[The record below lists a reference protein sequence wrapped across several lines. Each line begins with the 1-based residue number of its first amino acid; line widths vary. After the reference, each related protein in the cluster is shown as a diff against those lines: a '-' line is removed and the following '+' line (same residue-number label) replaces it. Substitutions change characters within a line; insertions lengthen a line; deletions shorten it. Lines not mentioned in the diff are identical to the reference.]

1 VNQHL
6 ARLPAGLQ
14 AEVDE
19 ALERAGRER
28 WAERLWDRDA
38 SLWTGQDEAKW
49 LKWLDAGGG
58 GCIDLVA
65 LQAFQAEVNAASF
78 AHVLLIGMG
87 GSSLGPEVFA
97 QTFGAQAGFPQLL
110 VLDSTDPDQIRRF
123 QAQIDPRSTL
133 FVVSSKSGSTLEPD
147 ILQRHFWA
155 AAKEAVGDAAGSHFV
170 AVTDP
175 GSKLETLAN
184 QEGFRRIF
192 AGEPQIGGRYSVLSN
207 FGMVPAAAMGVDLD
221 RFFASTREMVAA
233 CGPHASPKAN
243 PGVELGCILGTAAKG
258 GQDKVSILASRGI
271 ADLGAWL
278 EQLLAESTGKQG
290 KALIPVDAE
299 RPGPVGAYSYD
310 RVFAYLRLE
319 GHDEPELDALADGL
333 AEAGHPLVWID
344 LEDRGDIGQEF
355 FRWEVATAIAGAVMQ
370 LDPFDQPDVEA
381 SKIKT
386 RKLTDQYEE
395 TGALEPETAFVRE
408 GGIAIFADP
417 ANAQALQ
424 ELAGART
431 PAAYLEAHLRRAGE
445 GDYVGILAYLDRSHP
460 HIDALQK
467 IRARIRDRKTL
478 ATVLGF
484 GPRFLHSTGQ
494 AYKGGPNS
502 GVFLQITHEPAQD
515 IAVPGHRYGFKVVEA
530 AQARGDMGVLVERG
544 RRVIRIDLGRDVEGG
559 LKWLADAVEAALG

>member
-1 VNQHL
+1 MNRHL
-6 ARLPAGLQ
+6 TRLPSGLQ

-19 ALERAGRER
+19 ALKRAAREAWVQKL
-28 WAERLWDRDA
+28 WAHDA
-38 SLWTGQDEAKW
+38 GLWTGQDEAKW
-49 LKWLDAGGG
+49 LRWLDAGDA
-58 GCIDLVA
+58 GCVDLVA
-65 LQAFQAEVNAASF
+65 LKAFQAEVKAASF

-87 GSSLGPEVFA
+87 GSSLGPEVLA

-110 VLDSTDPDQIRRF
+110 VLDSTDADQIRRF

-133 FVVSSKSGSTLEPD
+133 FVVSSKSGTTLEPD

-155 AAKEAVGDAAGSHFV
+155 VTKAAVGDAAGSHFV

-175 GSKLETLAN
+175 GSKLERVAAE
-184 QEGFRRIF
+184 EGFRRVF
-192 AGEPQIGGRYSVLSN
+192 HGEPQIGGRYSVLSN

-221 RFFASTREMVAA
+221 RFFQTTREMVAA
-233 CGPHASPKAN
+233 CGPEAASN
-243 PGVELGCILGTAAKG
+243 PGLELGCVLGTAAKG
-258 GQDKVSILASRGI
+258 GQDKVSILASKGI

-299 RPGPVGAYSYD
+299 PVGPVDAYSRD

-319 GHDEPELDALADGL
+319 GHDEPELDGLADGL

-344 LEDRGDIGQEF
+344 LKDREDIGQEF
-355 FRWEVATAIAGAVMQ
+355 FRWEIATAIAGAVMQ
-370 LDPFDQPDVEA
+370 LNPFDQPDVEA

-395 TGALEPETAFVRE
+395 TGHLEPETAFARGE
-408 GGIAIFADP
+408 GVAIYADP
-417 ANAQALQ
+417 RNAKALQ
-424 ELAGART
+424 DLTGART
-431 PAAYLEAHLRRAGE
+431 VDAYLEAHLRQVKA
-445 GDYVGILAYLDRSHP
+445 GDYVGILAYIDRSHP
-460 HIDALQK
+460 HIEALQK
-467 IRARIRDRKTL
+467 IRARIRDRKKV

-515 IAVPGHRYGFKVVEA
+515 IPVPGQRYGFKVVEA

-544 RRVIRIDLGRDVEGG
+544 RRVIRLDLGGDVEGG
-559 LKWLADAVEAALG
+559 LKWLAAAVDKALG

>member
-1 VNQHL
+1 MNQHL

-38 SLWTGQDEAKW
+38 SLCTGQDEAKW

-310 RVFAYLRLE
+310 RVFAYLSLE